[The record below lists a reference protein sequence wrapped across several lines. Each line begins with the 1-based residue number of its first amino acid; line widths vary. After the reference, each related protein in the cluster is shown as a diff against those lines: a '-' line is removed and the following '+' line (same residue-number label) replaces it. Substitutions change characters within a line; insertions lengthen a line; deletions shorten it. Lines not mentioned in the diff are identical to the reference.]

1 MRRFDHYAETQR
13 WIWRK
18 VKELQAEYDL
28 GEAIDVIVDALDLY
42 EEHLRERRVK
52 VDAETPVPHD

>member
-1 MRRFDHYAETQR
+1 MRRFDHHVQAQR

-18 VKELQAEYDL
+18 AAELRDEYDL

-52 VDAETPVPHD
+52 VDAEA